1 LSGTSAESGDAH
13 LRERRIGGRVLAEG
27 NFLHLH
33 RDDVRLPDGSSAT
46 REYVLHPGAVAI
58 VPLLDDGRLVMER
71 QFRYPVG
78 RVLLEIP
85 AGKIDPGESTLVC
98 AMRELQEE
106 TGYQAREWAFGGVL
120 HNAAAYSTEAIE
132 IWFARGLRPGTQR
145 LDAGEFIELC
155 LIDEA
160 ELQAQAAA
168 GGLSDMKTVIGLL
181 WLQQWRAG
189 HRALTWQAPALPAPG
204 IMPR

>member
-1 LSGTSAESGDAH
+1 LSVPVAEDGDAH
-13 LRERRIGGRVLAEG
+13 LREHRLGGHVLADG
-27 NFLHLH
+27 NFLQLH

-98 AMRELQEE
+98 AMRELREE
-106 TGYQAREWAFGGVL
+106 TGYQAREWALGGVL

-132 IWFARGLRPGTQR
+132 IWFARGLRPGAQR
-145 LDAGEFIELC
+145 LDVGEFIELC
-155 LIDEA
+155 LMDEA

-168 GGLSDMKTVIGLL
+168 GALSDMKTVIGLL

-189 HRALTWQAPALPAPG
+189 RRALAWKASAEAPPG
-204 IMPR
+204 IMPA